1 MKKTILRAAAV
12 MSICALAQPVLAAED
27 YRPPE
32 MGQQRQI
39 SAYAGGT
46 IRLSL
51 GKHERAV
58 PKAGLTMGFLQRS
71 GSPNGASAVRSRV
84 AELVAFGGSA
94 HVRPHLSIAGVPM
107 SNFDT
112 KLGISTL
119 GAVAIGGLLAVGAL
133 VAVVAATGPKIP
145 ADAFTGP

>member
-46 IRLSL
+46 IRMAL

-94 HVRPHLSIAGVPM
+94 KTGPQLSIVGMEPKQLGQ
-107 SNFDT
+107 
-112 KLGISTL
+112 KLGMRST
-119 GAVAIGGLLAVGAL
+119 GWIIIGGL
-133 VAVVAATGPKIP
+133 VVAAGVAVAVGLSDLKN
-145 ADAFTGP
+145 DLNQQ